1 MSRKSAA
8 PGAVDANGAGP
19 PLPFASSRP
28 HPFRSLV
35 QLAPGQ
41 PAYGLGVR
49 MAILITVPMI
59 VGAAVHEIG
68 PATVISIGT
77 LNSGMADAGG
87 ARISRWHAFGA
98 ATVLLSLAMG
108 LGTVAARPVGLAVAL
123 TFVVMAGCAFA
134 NLFGNVA
141 SNVGFVTSVVFIM
154 GVGLGGSGSVA
165 LERMWLVAVGG
176 ALATIV
182 TLVLWPVRPYVAASA
197 SLSGCYRS
205 IAGVVRSLLGGPA
218 GPSGT
223 DPAEM
228 TRAAEQA
235 RDQIDEARSIVT
247 LTRAGRH
254 GASVISTRLLTLLV
268 RATSLLSTAEGTAAL
283 TTGAFAAGDDRAPV
297 DEALAA
303 LAASVERLAAVVE
316 HQGVSNRNGVDVD
329 LVGLDNA
336 LTEALGWAMLTRTST
351 TFEQTAALRPV
362 LDALSAMVAL
372 VHASVGVLQGGSEE
386 PAAQGAD
393 LESLP
398 TGTVRRRSWR
408 GRLGA
413 VGRTARANLTPDSV
427 IFRHAVRYGTATSA
441 GVAIAWALHLTRGYW
456 VPVTAAVVLR
466 PFAAT
471 TVQRTLLRVAGTVAG
486 GIIAVAVVS
495 GTHSPVGLIAALFV
509 CSAVAF
515 ALLPLNYAW
524 AVVFL
529 TPTVIVLISAAAPG
543 GWSVTADR
551 VLNTLLGAAIAL
563 VVGFLLWPTAERRAF
578 PDALAAALLAVRG
591 HLDRVLDAY
600 LGPPPGHQ
608 GPSMAVAHQQAGLA
622 VDNAQ
627 AGFQRLLGGNRIRHV
642 AQTGTLWSIT
652 DASRYLFLETS
663 ALENH
668 LDLDHGTQAPA
679 SVDDVRRLCDQM
691 LAELADALG
700 HRRPVRSGQF
710 PLEELH
716 TAVTAIRRTTDQA
729 RAERR
734 SELSAG
740 TTGLTPAAL
749 QVRYFGSVS
758 TALDHIAAA
767 LDHLEGTVDD
777 MAGHDP

>member
-1 MSRKSAA
+1 
-8 PGAVDANGAGP
+8 
-19 PLPFASSRP
+19 
-28 HPFRSLV
+28 
-35 QLAPGQ
+35 
-41 PAYGLGVR
+41 

-87 ARISRWHAFGA
+87 ARISRWHAYGA

-108 LGTVAARPVGLAVAL
+108 LGTVAARPIGLAVAL

-134 NLFGNVA
+134 NVFGNVA

-154 GVGLGGSGSVA
+154 GLGLGGSGSVA

-182 TLVLWPVRPYVAASA
+182 TLVLWPVRPYGAASA

-205 IAGVVRSLLGGPA
+205 IAELIRSLLG
-218 GPSGT
+218 
-223 DPAEM
+223 DPAEV
-228 TRAAEQA
+228 TRTAEQG
-235 RDQIDEARSIVT
+235 RDQIDAARAIVT

-268 RATSLLSTAEGTAAL
+268 RATSLLSTAEGMAAL
-283 TTGAFAAGDDRAPV
+283 TTGTFAAGDDRAPV
-297 DEALAA
+297 DEALTA
-303 LAASVERLAAVVE
+303 LAASVERLAAVVD
-316 HQGVSNRNGVDVD
+316 HQGVSNSSGVDVD
-329 LVGLDNA
+329 LVGLDDA
-336 LTEALGWAMLTRTST
+336 LAEALGWAMLTRTST
-351 TFEQTAALRPV
+351 TFDQTAALRPV

-372 VHASVGVLQGGSEE
+372 VHASVVVLQGGSEE
-386 PAAQGAD
+386 PTHRGAD
-393 LESLP
+393 PESP
-398 TGTVRRRSWR
+398 SAGTVRRRSWR
-408 GRLGA
+408 GRLGT
-413 VGRTARANLTPDSV
+413 VGRTARSNLTADSV

-441 GVAIAWALHLTRGYW
+441 GVAIAYALHLTRGYW

-471 TVQRTLLRVAGTVAG
+471 TVQRTLFRVAGTVAG
-486 GIIAVAVVS
+486 GFIAVAVVS

-515 ALLPLNYAW
+515 TLLPLNYAW

-563 VVGFLLWPTAERRAF
+563 VVGFLLWPRAERRAF

-591 HLDRVLDAY
+591 HLDGVLDAY
-600 LGPPPGHQ
+600 LGAPPDHQ
-608 GPSMAVAHQQAGLA
+608 GPSIAVAHQQAGLA
-622 VDNAQ
+622 IDNAQ
-627 AGFQRLLGGNRIRHV
+627 AGFQRLVGGSRIRQV
-642 AQTGTLWSIT
+642 AQINTLWSIT

-668 LDLDHGTQAPA
+668 LDLEHGTVAPA
-679 SVDDVRRLCDQM
+679 PVDDVRRLCHQM
-691 LAELADALG
+691 LAELADALA
-700 HRRPVRSGQF
+700 HRRPVRSGQL
-710 PLEELH
+710 PLQELH
-716 TAVTAIRRTTDQA
+716 AAVNAIRRTTDQA
-729 RAERR
+729 RDERR
-734 SELSAG
+734 TELSAG
-740 TTGLTPAAL
+740 TTDLTPAAL

-767 LDHLEGTVDD
+767 LEHLESTVDGL
-777 MAGHDP
+777 AAPGH

>member
-1 MSRKSAA
+1 M
-8 PGAVDANGAGP
+8 GANGTAP

-28 HPFRSLV
+28 HLFRSLV

-49 MAILITVPMI
+49 MAIVITVPMI

-68 PATVISIGT
+68 PATMVSIGT

-108 LGTVAARPVGLAVAL
+108 LGTVAARPIGLAVAL
-123 TFVVMAGCAFA
+123 TFVVMASCAFA
-134 NLFGNVA
+134 NVFGNVA

-154 GVGLGGSGSVA
+154 GVGLGGDGSVA
-165 LERMWLVAVGG
+165 LERMWLIAVGG
-176 ALATIV
+176 AFATIV
-182 TLVLWPVRPYVAASA
+182 TLVLWPVRPYGAASA

-205 IAGVVRSLLGGPA
+205 IAEVIRSLLGGPT
-218 GPSGT
+218 GYSGG
-223 DPAEM
+223 DPPDV
-228 TRAAEQA
+228 TRAAETA
-235 RDQIDEARSIVT
+235 RDQIDAAQSVVT

-254 GASVISTRLLTLLV
+254 GASTVSTRLLNLLV
-268 RATSLLSTAEGTAAL
+268 RATSLLSTAEGMAAL

-316 HQGVSNRNGVDVD
+316 HHGPSTGRGVDVD

-336 LTEALGWAMLTRTST
+336 LARALGWAMLTRTST
-351 TFEQTAALRPV
+351 TFEQTAAIRPV

-372 VHASVGVLQGGSEE
+372 VHGSLAVLHGGSEE
-386 PAAQGAD
+386 PEPQGAD
-393 LESLP
+393 LESVP
-398 TGTVRRRSWR
+398 VGRVRRQSWR
-408 GRLGA
+408 RRLGVA
-413 VGRTARANLTPDSV
+413 GRTAQANLTPDSV

-441 GVAIAWALHLTRGYW
+441 GVAIAFALHLTRGYW
-456 VPVTAAVVLR
+456 VPLTAAVVLR

-486 GIIAVAVVS
+486 GLIAVAVVS
-495 GTHSPVGLIAALFV
+495 GIHGPAGLIAALFV

-515 ALLPLNYAW
+515 SLFPLNYAW

-529 TPTVIVLISAAAPG
+529 TPTVIVLISAATPG
-543 GWSVTADR
+543 GWSVAADR
-551 VLNTLLGAAIAL
+551 VLNTLLGAALAL
-563 VVGFLLWPTAERRAF
+563 VVGFALWPKAERREF
-578 PDALAAALLAVRG
+578 PDALAAALVAVRG

-600 LGPPPGHQ
+600 LGAPPLHEGQ
-608 GPSMAVAHQQAGLA
+608 SIAAAHQQAGLA

-627 AGFQRLLGGNRIRHV
+627 AGFQRLLGGGRIRHV
-642 AQTGTLWSIT
+642 ARLSTLWSMT

-668 LDLDHGTQAPA
+668 LDLEHGARAPA
-679 SVDDVRRLCDQM
+679 PVKDVRRLCDQM
-691 LAELADALG
+691 LAELAEGLA
-700 HRRPVRSGQF
+700 HRRPVRAGQF

-716 TAVTAIRRTTDQA
+716 TAVTRIRRTTDQA
-729 RAERR
+729 RDQRR

-749 QVRYFGSVS
+749 SVRYFGSVS

-767 LDHLEGTVDD
+767 LDNLKSTVDD
-777 MAGHDP
+777 LAGQGP